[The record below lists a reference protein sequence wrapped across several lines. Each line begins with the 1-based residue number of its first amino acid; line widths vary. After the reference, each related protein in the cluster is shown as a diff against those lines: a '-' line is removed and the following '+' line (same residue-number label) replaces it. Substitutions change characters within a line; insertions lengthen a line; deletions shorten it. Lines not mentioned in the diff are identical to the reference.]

1 MIATLTPVDVHVDA
15 HVDTCALYW
24 RAEVHSTCKRSSG
37 VLPPSSARK
46 FLCTELTLTC
56 NLGSFS
62 FGFVSLNGMGA
73 GTHVIVTRR
82 RVAAELL

>member
-15 HVDTCALYW
+15 HVDW